1 MGNQN
6 SMKSRSYGISDAL
19 SELMEAAV
27 LADTN
32 ASKKSYEM
40 IKQYAYGFSTS
51 EEELSSGA
59 AYLNIGGKSQL
70 NKAIDSIGNNTG
82 GMKGGSSTKTTDI
95 ADDYEEEE
103 DERSLA
109 MAKFTMRSPDGSTQE
124 VSIPQ
129 ITMIPL
135 PLLHVTEATF
145 DLALSVN
152 LVEKTETLDSE
163 EQMYVDYIKDY
174 YYRTTGRRTIP
185 DIIDYLQTQVRMGFG
200 NRQIRVYSS
209 GSSTSYLTTQE
220 QLQLLYKAQT
230 VADAVIGSNS
240 SFMVSQQDEDET
252 KATTNLQVVV
262 KMKQAELPDGIK
274 LLLQSAANS
283 LQVAATPKDN
293 DKN

>member
-40 IKQYAYGFSTS
+40 IKQYAYGFSTA
-51 EEELSSGA
+51 EEEQSSGA
-59 AYLNIGGKSQL
+59 AYLNIGSRSQL

-95 ADDYEEEE
+95 VDDYEEEE

-109 MAKFTMRSPDGSTQE
+109 MAKFTMRSPDGGTQE

-152 LVEKTETLDSE
+152 LVEKSETLDPQ
-163 EQMYVDYIKDY
+163 EQRYVDYIKDY
-174 YYRTTGRRTIP
+174 YYRYTGRRAIP
-185 DIIDYLQTQVRMGFG
+185 DIIDYLQNQVRMGFG
-200 NRQIRVYSS
+200 NRSITVYSS
-209 GSSTSYLTTQE
+209 GSSPRYLTTEE
-220 QLQLLYKAQT
+220 QLRLLYKAQT

-240 SFMVSQQDEDET
+240 SFTVSQQDEGEAT
-252 KATTNLQVVV
+252 ATTNLKVVV
-262 KMKQAELPDGIK
+262 KMSQAELPDGIK

-283 LQVAATPKDN
+283 LQVAASSKDN
-293 DKN
+293 

>member
-51 EEELSSGA
+51 EEELSSSGSFGSKLL
-59 AYLNIGGKSQL
+59 LN
-70 NKAIDSIGNNTG
+70 NAIDSIGNNTA
-82 GMKGGSSTKTTDI
+82 GMKGGTPTNTNT
-95 ADDYEEEE
+95 ADEYGEEE

-145 DLALSVN
+145 NLALSVN
-152 LVEKTETLDSE
+152 LVEKNETLDPE
-163 EQMYVDYIKDY
+163 EQRCVDYIKDY
-174 YYRTTGRRTIP
+174 YYRNTGRRAIP
-185 DIIDYLQTQVRMGFG
+185 DIIDYLQNQVRMGYG
-200 NRQIRVYSS
+200 SRTIAVSSS
-209 GSSTSYLTTQE
+209 GSSPRYLTTQE
-220 QLQLLYKAQT
+220 QLKLLYKAQT
-230 VADAVIGSNS
+230 VADGVIGSNS
-240 SFMVSQQDEDET
+240 SFMVSQQDEGEAT
-252 KATTNLQVVV
+252 ATTNLTVDV
-262 KMKQAELPDGIK
+262 KMAQAEIPDGIK

-283 LQVAATPKDN
+283 LQVAAPTKDN
-293 DKN
+293 

>member
-6 SMKSRSYGISDAL
+6 SMKSKSYGISDAL

-27 LADTN
+27 MADTN

-51 EEELSSGA
+51 EEEQSSGA
-59 AYLNIGGKSQL
+59 AYTNIGSRAQL
-70 NKAIDSIGNNTG
+70 NKAIDSIGNNTA
-82 GMKGGSSTKTTDI
+82 GMKGGTSTESKPNIDG
-95 ADDYEEEE
+95 DYDEEE

-124 VSIPQ
+124 VTIPQ

-145 DLALSVN
+145 DLDLSVN
-152 LVEKTETLDSE
+152 LVEKSETLDPQ
-163 EQMYVDYIKDY
+163 EQAYVDYIKDY

-200 NRQIRVYSS
+200 NRQISVYSS
-209 GSSTSYLTTQE
+209 GSSPRYLTTQD
-220 QLQLLYKAQT
+220 QLRLLYKAQT

-240 SFMVSQQDEDET
+240 SFTVSQQDEGEAT
-252 KATTNLQVVV
+252 ATTNLKVVV
-262 KMKQAELPDGIK
+262 KMSQAELPDGIK

-283 LQVAATPKDN
+283 LQVSAPSKEN
-293 DKN
+293 

>member
-1 MGNQN
+1 MPYAEVRRLYDDLEVSINE
-6 SMKSRSYGISDAL
+6 YG
-19 SELMEAAV
+19 
-27 LADTN
+27 
-32 ASKKSYEM
+32 
-40 IKQYAYGFSTS
+40 
-51 EEELSSGA
+51 
-59 AYLNIGGKSQL
+59 
-70 NKAIDSIGNNTG
+70 
-82 GMKGGSSTKTTDI
+82 
-95 ADDYEEEE
+95 EEE

-209 GSSTSYLTTQE
+209 GFSTNYLTTQE

>member
-40 IKQYAYGFSTS
+40 IKQYAYGFTTA
-51 EEELSSGA
+51 EEEQSSGA
-59 AYLNIGGKSQL
+59 AYLNIGSKSQL
-70 NKAIDSIGNNTG
+70 NKAINSIGNNTA
-82 GMKGGSSTKTTDI
+82 GMKSGSSTKSTDI
-95 ADDYEEEE
+95 ANDYEEEE

-109 MAKFTMRSPDGSTQE
+109 MAKFTMRSPDGNTQE

-145 DLALSVN
+145 NLALSVN
-152 LVEKTETLDSE
+152 LVEKNETLDPE
-163 EQMYVDYIKDY
+163 EQRCVDYIKDY
-174 YYRTTGRRTIP
+174 YYRNTGRRAIP
-185 DIIDYLQTQVRMGFG
+185 DIIDYLQNQVRMGYG
-200 NRQIRVYSS
+200 SRTIAVSSS
-209 GSSTSYLTTQE
+209 GSSPRYLTTQE
-220 QLQLLYKAQT
+220 QLKLLYKAQT
-230 VADAVIGSNS
+230 VADGVIGSNS
-240 SFMVSQQDEDET
+240 SFMVSQQDEGEA
-252 KATTNLQVVV
+252 KATTNLTVDV
-262 KMKQAELPDGIK
+262 KMAQAEIPDGIK

-283 LQVAATPKDN
+283 LQVSAPSKDN
-293 DKN
+293 

>member
-109 MAKFTMRSPDGSTQE
+109 MAKFTMRSPDGNTQE

-145 DLALSVN
+145 NLALSVN
-152 LVEKTETLDSE
+152 LVEKNETLDPE
-163 EQMYVDYIKDY
+163 EQRCVDYIKDY
-174 YYRTTGRRTIP
+174 YGSRTIA
-185 DIIDYLQTQVRMGFG
+185 VS
-200 NRQIRVYSS
+200 SS
-209 GSSTSYLTTQE
+209 GSSPRYLTTQE
-220 QLQLLYKAQT
+220 QLKLLYKAQT
-230 VADAVIGSNS
+230 VADGVIGSNS
-240 SFMVSQQDEDET
+240 SFMVSQQDEGEA
-252 KATTNLQVVV
+252 KATTNLTVDV
-262 KMKQAELPDGIK
+262 KMAQAEIPDGIK

-283 LQVAATPKDN
+283 LQVAAPTKDN
-293 DKN
+293 

>member
-6 SMKSRSYGISDAL
+6 SMKSKSYGISDAL

-27 LADTN
+27 MADTN

-51 EEELSSGA
+51 EEEQSSGA
-59 AYLNIGGKSQL
+59 AYTNIGSRAQL
-70 NKAIDSIGNNTG
+70 NKAIDSIGNNTA
-82 GMKGGSSTKTTDI
+82 GMKGGTSTESKPNIDG
-95 ADDYEEEE
+95 DYDEEE

-124 VSIPQ
+124 VTIPQ

-145 DLALSVN
+145 DLDLSVN
-152 LVEKTETLDSE
+152 LVEKSETLDPQ
-163 EQMYVDYIKDY
+163 EQAYVDYIKDY

-200 NRQIRVYSS
+200 NRQISVYSS
-209 GSSTSYLTTQE
+209 GSSPRYLTTQD
-220 QLQLLYKAQT
+220 QLRLLYKAQT

-240 SFMVSQQDEDET
+240 SFTVSQQDEGEAT
-252 KATTNLQVVV
+252 ATTNLKVVV
-262 KMKQAELPDGIK
+262 KMSQAELPDGIK
-274 LLLQSAANS
+274 LLLQSAANC
-283 LQVAATPKDN
+283 LQVSAPSKDN
-293 DKN
+293 

>member
-6 SMKSRSYGISDAL
+6 SMKSKSYGISDAL

-27 LADTN
+27 MADTN

-51 EEELSSGA
+51 EEEQSSGA
-59 AYLNIGGKSQL
+59 AYTNIGSRAQL
-70 NKAIDSIGNNTG
+70 NKAIDSIGNNTA
-82 GMKGGSSTKTTDI
+82 GMKGGTSTESKPNIDG
-95 ADDYEEEE
+95 DYDEEE

-124 VSIPQ
+124 VTIPQ

-145 DLALSVN
+145 DLDLSVN
-152 LVEKTETLDSE
+152 LVEKSETLDPQ
-163 EQMYVDYIKDY
+163 EQAYVDYIKDY

-220 QLQLLYKAQT
+220 QLRLLYKAQT

-240 SFMVSQQDEDET
+240 SFTVSQQDEGEAT
-252 KATTNLQVVV
+252 ATTNLKVVV
-262 KMKQAELPDGIK
+262 KMSQAELPDGIK
-274 LLLQSAANS
+274 LLLQSAANC
-283 LQVAATPKDN
+283 LQVSAPSKDN
-293 DKN
+293 

>member
-6 SMKSRSYGISDAL
+6 SMKSKSYGISDAL

-27 LADTN
+27 MADTN

-51 EEELSSGA
+51 EEAQSSSGSFGSKLL
-59 AYLNIGGKSQL
+59 LN
-70 NKAIDSIGNNTG
+70 NAIDSIVNNTA
-82 GMKGGSSTKTTDI
+82 GMKGGTPTNTNT
-95 ADDYEEEE
+95 ADEYGEEE

-209 GSSTSYLTTQE
+209 GFSTNYLTTQE